1 MPQPRIH
8 ATVVCVVGS
17 RAGHLI
23 DAVGADSNCRAVS
36 PEIDHEPLDRAVAA
50 WREAT
55 SAHLPWLLHDADP
68 LAAVA
73 DAYRAQFDEHQHGAL
88 DVAIQQT
95 LWRWR
100 AGSLALPDYYVVAE
114 PRQLATTTRHLY
126 LGALH
131 DERPARVQPLAADPE
146 ELRRRLPRLRA
157 TRWWPELDE
166 LLERLT
172 HRAPDELPHPAEPA
186 EADDEP
192 AASGLVR

>member
-17 RAGHLI
+17 QATHLI
-23 DAVGADSNCRAVS
+23 DAVGGDTNCRAVS
-36 PEIDHEPLDRAVAA
+36 PEEHEPLDRAVAA

-55 SAHLPWLLHDADP
+55 GAHLPWLLHDADP

-73 DAYRAQFDEHQHGAL
+73 EAYRAQFDEHQHGAL
-88 DVAIQQT
+88 EVAIHQT
-95 LWRWR
+95 LVRWR
-100 AGSLALPDYYVVAE
+100 AGSLSLPDYYVVAE
-114 PRQLATTTRHLY
+114 PHELATTTRHLY

-131 DERPARVQPLAADPE
+131 DERPARVQPLPADPE
-146 ELRRRLPRLRA
+146 QLRRRLPRLRA

-166 LLERLT
+166 LLDRLT
-172 HRAPDELPHPAEPA
+172 RRSPDELPHPVAV
-186 EADDEP
+186 DDPE